1 MACFVLFWLV
11 GWIFVFCFVFNS
23 MGLGK
28 DPLATLKTYKMHVN
42 FVESFGDLRADLCS
56 PILDLSSDILP
67 CLHE

>member
-1 MACFVLFWLV
+1 
-11 GWIFVFCFVFNS
+11 

-56 PILDLSSDILP
+56 PVLDLSSDILP